1 MSKLPTLEELFRAGA
16 HFGHQKFRS
25 SAQARKYVFQVR
37 DGVMIFDLEKTAT
50 ALKQATDFLS
60 SQVKQGKVV
69 LLVGTKRQF
78 RDLVT
83 GVGQALKIPYIA
95 ERWPGGMLTNF
106 ETIRRQIVHY
116 NTLID
121 QAEGNVAET
130 VTKKERRVIVKRVE
144 KMARVF
150 EGVRTLDRIPD
161 VLLVVGATAEFTA
174 ITEAAS
180 LKIPTI
186 AITDSDINPDLVTYP
201 VPANDDSRASVELLL
216 NIFKETIEEAN
227 QNTEHR
233 KRKTEEGAKKSQ
245 DDRKD
250 QKTKSPDRRAV

>member
-1 MSKLPTLEELFRAGA
+1 MSKLPTLEELFASGA

-25 SAQARKYVFQVR
+25 AAQARKYVFQVR

-50 ALKQATDFLS
+50 ALKQATDFLKG
-60 SQVKQGKVV
+60 QVKQGKLV

-83 GVGQALKIPYIA
+83 EAGKSLKIPYIS

-116 NTLID
+116 NTLVD
-121 QAEGNVAET
+121 QAEGKVADT
-130 VTKKERRVIVKRVE
+130 LTKKERRVIMKRVE
-144 KMARVF
+144 KMAKVF

-161 VLLVVGATAEFTA
+161 VLLVVGATSDYTA
-174 ITEAAS
+174 ITEGAK

-186 AITDSDINPDLVTYP
+186 AITDSDVNPDLVNYP
-201 VPANDDSRASVELLL
+201 VPANDDSRASIELLL
-216 NIFKETIEEAN
+216 KVFKETIEEA
-227 QNTEHR
+227 QL
-233 KRKTEEGAKKSQ
+233 KVKKT

-250 QKTKSPDRRAV
+250 QKAKS

>member
-1 MSKLPTLEELFRAGA
+1 MTKLPTLEELFRAGV

-50 ALKQATDFLS
+50 ALRRATDFLKD
-60 SQVKQGKVV
+60 QVKQGKVI

-83 GVGQALKIPYIA
+83 GVGQSLKIPYIA

-121 QAEGNVAET
+121 QAEGNVAEML
-130 VTKKERRVIVKRVE
+130 TKKERRVIVKRVE

-161 VLLVVGATAEFTA
+161 VLVVVGATAEFTA
-174 ITEAAS
+174 ITEAAK

-201 VPANDDSRASVELLL
+201 VPANDDSRASIELLL
-216 NIFKETIEEAN
+216 NIFKETIEEAT
-227 QNTEHR
+227 QKMEDR
-233 KRKTEEGAKKSQ
+233 KLKTEPKKRTNQ
-245 DDRKD
+245 DDKKD
-250 QKTKSPDRRAV
+250 QKVEN

>member
-1 MSKLPTLEELFRAGA
+1 MSKMPTLEELFRSGA

-37 DGVMIFDLEKTAT
+37 DGVMIFDLEKTA
-50 ALKQATDFLS
+50 ASLKQATDFLS
-60 SQVKQGKVV
+60 SQVKQGKLV

-106 ETIRRQIVHY
+106 ETIRRQIVYY
-116 NTLID
+116 NTLLD
-121 QAEGNVAET
+121 QAEGKVAET
-130 VTKKERRVIVKRVE
+130 LTKKERRVIMKRVE
-144 KMARVF
+144 KMAKVF
-150 EGVRTLDRIPD
+150 EGVRTLDRITD
-161 VLLVVGATAEFTA
+161 VLLVVGATTEFTA
-174 ITEAAS
+174 ITEAAK

-186 AITDSDINPDLVTYP
+186 AITDSDVNPDLVTYP

-216 NIFKETIEEAN
+216 KVFKEAIEEA
-227 QNTEHR
+227 QSMV
-233 KRKTEEGAKKSQ
+233 KKAPPKIKGKKTY
-245 DDRKD
+245 DRKD
-250 QKTKSPDRRAV
+250 KKAES

>member
-1 MSKLPTLEELFRAGA
+1 MPTLEELFRSGA

-37 DGVMIFDLEKTAT
+37 DGVMIFDLEKTAA
-50 ALKQATDFLS
+50 ALKQATDFLKD
-60 SQVKQGKVV
+60 QVKQGKVV

-83 GVGQALKIPYIA
+83 GVGQALKIPYLA

-106 ETIRRQIVHY
+106 ETVRRQIVHY

-121 QAEGNVAET
+121 QSEGNVAET
-130 VTKKERRVIVKRVE
+130 LTKKERRVIMKRVE
-144 KMARVF
+144 KMAKVF
-150 EGVRTLDRIPD
+150 EGVRTLDRTPD
-161 VLLVVGATAEFTA
+161 VLVVVGATTEFTA
-174 ITEAAS
+174 ITEAAT

-201 VPANDDSRASVELLL
+201 VPANDDSRASVELLI
-216 NIFKETIEEAN
+216 NVFKETIEEAQLMAKKDKKVKQPDDRSN
-227 QNTEHR
+227 
-233 KRKTEEGAKKSQ
+233 KKTES
-245 DDRKD
+245 
-250 QKTKSPDRRAV
+250 

>member
-1 MSKLPTLEELFRAGA
+1 MSKLPTLEELFKSGA

-37 DGVMIFDLEKTAT
+37 DGVMIFDLEKTAS
-50 ALKQATDFLS
+50 ALKQATDFLKGE
-60 SQVKQGKVV
+60 VRQGKVV

-83 GVGQALKIPYIA
+83 GIGQVLKIPYIA

-106 ETIRRQIVHY
+106 ETIRRQIVYY
-116 NTLID
+116 NSLVD
-121 QAEGNVAET
+121 QAQGSTAQT
-130 VTKKERRVIVKRVE
+130 ITKKERRVVMKRVE

-150 EGVRTLDRIPD
+150 EGVRTLDRVPD
-161 VLLVVGATAEFTA
+161 VLLVVGATGEFTA
-174 ITEAAS
+174 ITEAAK

-186 AITDSDINPDLVTYP
+186 AITDSDVNPDLVSYP

-216 NIFKETIEEAN
+216 TVFKETIEEA
-227 QNTEHR
+227 Q
-233 KRKTEEGAKKSQ
+233 AMVKKDSPVPEPKAQ
-245 DDRKD
+245 EVKLKKKQSDDRGN
-250 QKTKSPDRRAV
+250 QKTKN

>member
-1 MSKLPTLEELFRAGA
+1 MSKMPTLEELFRSGA

-37 DGVMIFDLEKTAT
+37 DGVMIFDLEKTAA
-50 ALKQATDFLS
+50 ALKRATDFLS

-83 GVGQALKIPYIA
+83 GVGQSLKIPYIA

-121 QAEGNVAET
+121 QAEGNAAQT
-130 VTKKERRVIVKRVE
+130 FTKKERRVIMKRVE
-144 KMARVF
+144 KMAKVF
-150 EGVRTLDRIPD
+150 EGVRTLDRTPD
-161 VLLVVGATAEFTA
+161 VLLVVGATGEYTA
-174 ITEAAS
+174 ITEAAT
-180 LKIPTI
+180 LNIPTI
-186 AITDSDINPDLVTYP
+186 AITDSDVNPDLVSYP

-216 NIFKETIEEAN
+216 TVFKETIEEA
-227 QNTEHR
+227 QSMAKKDAPVREAKAQEGKA
-233 KRKTEEGAKKSQ
+233 KRKQS

-250 QKTKSPDRRAV
+250 KKTES